1 MHKKVYTIADYI
13 ERFLILAS
21 AITRCISFF
30 AFSSLSGVPIE
41 ITISAIG
48 LKICAITA
56 WIKKY
61 KLINKKMKRK
71 HDKIL
76 LLSKSKLN
84 RREVFISKALIDS
97 NISHD
102 DFVLIN
108 NVLKEDDK
116 MKDQKFK

>member
-97 NISHD
+97 NISH
-102 DFVLIN
+102 
-108 NVLKEDDK
+108 VLKENGK
-116 MKDQKFK
+116 MKDQKLK

>member
-13 ERFLILAS
+13 EHFLILAS
-21 AITRCISFF
+21 AITRCISIF
-30 AFSSLSGVPIE
+30 AFCSLSGVPIE

-56 WIKKY
+56 WITKY

-97 NISHD
+97 NISH
-102 DFVLIN
+102 
-108 NVLKEDDK
+108 VLKENDK